1 MRALSLCAAAFVL
14 AAGAFWATIL
24 TDPPTSHAAVAPPSS
39 HADRAAPDHCGAFGI
54 CP

>member
-1 MRALSLCAAAFVL
+1 MRALSLCAAAFVV

-24 TDPPTSHAAVAPPSS
+24 TDPPISHAAVAPPFH
-39 HADRAAPDHCGAFGI
+39 HADRAAPDHCVAFGL